1 MKIRDLYVLDEIN
14 RQDLNNS
21 QWGVYQ
27 FLQPRNTKEFFGTD
41 EDFMLPA
48 GAWLVVWIG
57 NAEPGLFE
65 RLEPEYRKT
74 AQDGDEELLFF
85 NVSD

>member
-1 MKIRDLYVLDEIN
+1 MKIRDLCVLDEIN

-27 FLQPRNTKEFFGTD
+27 FLQPINTKEFFGTD
-41 EDFMLPA
+41 ESFMLPA
-48 GAWLVVWIG
+48 GAWFVVWIG
-57 NAEPGLFE
+57 NAESEPFE
-65 RLEPEYRKT
+65 CLEPEYRKT
-74 AQDGDEELLFF
+74 AYDGNEELLFF